1 MNFLNRIEYLMYK
14 TITMRITPRQ
24 FIPCLSVFLLL
35 GSCKQEKYP
44 GPKSVDDEIASFVI
58 DDNFE
63 VKPVAV
69 EPLVSMPV
77 SMAVDE
83 NGRTFVVELKDYPV
97 NQDPSVGAKG
107 TPNGKST
114 IKELVDLNDDG
125 VFDTAYLFASH
136 ITDMTSILPYKGGLL
151 LAAAPNILYLKDTD
165 DDHVADVI
173 DTLYSG
179 FFIGNSEAQ
188 ITNFTY
194 GIDNWIYANNTG
206 QRGEVYQ
213 PENPDKKLSMGG
225 HDFRFRMDTRQFEA
239 ESGTGQF
246 GLAIDDWNNRYYAQN
261 SDPVL
266 HNPIAW
272 RYLAR
277 HDFMPSYYSDLDIRD
292 YNDSMYQTSAT
303 PYWRQ
308 ERTNRR
314 QRQYDS
320 LNNGRTEYARGR
332 FTGASGVTFYGGDAF
347 PKEYYGSLFIG
358 EVAGN
363 LVHRSVLSYPQ
374 DKITMVAS
382 RAPKEQESEFLTT
395 TDMWTRPCNF
405 YSGPDGN
412 LYLIDI
418 YRQHIETPVSI
429 PEDLQADMDFDQGND
444 HGRIYSIVPKGK
456 SLKHE
461 KPQLGKASAA
471 ELVAYLAHPNNWYR
485 TTAQR
490 LLVERQDKAA
500 VPELRKLLNS
510 SPDGR
515 FRLRALYTLD
525 GLGELTQDDV
535 AVALRDTEA
544 GVRTNALV
552 LAEKFPSLRSAIVA
566 ALDDAT
572 AKVAFQAVLSIGNA
586 PASDAI
592 PALAA
597 AFNKHAADSLYNVA
611 VLSSLPGSS
620 LNFLNALKSTSYFD
634 NTDNN
639 KLRFAK
645 MVGYVF
651 AYRSNGADQEN
662 ILKFFEEKAPAE
674 EWKAAM
680 LKGFY
685 DGLDSRKKPELSPAA
700 KTILTGWE
708 AAAGKDSQ
716 KVIKDL
722 LKL

>member
-1 MNFLNRIEYLMYK
+1 MI
-14 TITMRITPRQ
+14 IMRITPGHVVS
-24 FIPCLSVFLLL
+24 CLFGFLML
-35 GSCKQEKYP
+35 GACKSEKYP
-44 GPKSVDDEIASFVI
+44 GPKSVQDEIASFKI
-58 DDNFE
+58 DENFE

-97 NQDPSVGAKG
+97 NQDPAVGAKG

-114 IKELVDLNDDG
+114 IKELVDLDGDG

-165 DDHVADVI
+165 NDHKADVI

-194 GIDNWIYANNTG
+194 GLDNWIYANNTG

-213 PENPDKKLSMGG
+213 PGSADKKRLSMAG
-225 HDFRFRMDTRQFEA
+225 HDFRFRVDTREFEA

-266 HNPIAW
+266 HNPVAW

-277 HDFMPSYYSDLDIRD
+277 HNFMPTYSCDLDIRNYD
-292 YNDSMYQTSAT
+292 DSMYQVSET

-320 LNNGRTEYARGR
+320 LKNGRTEYARGR

-347 PKEYYGSLFIG
+347 PKEYYGSLFVG

-363 LVHRSVLSYPQ
+363 LVHRSVLSYPA

-382 RAPKEQESEFLTT
+382 RDPKELQSEFLYTK
-395 TDMWTRPCNF
+395 DMWTRPCNF

-412 LYLIDI
+412 LYMIDI

-429 PEDLQADMDFDQGND
+429 PEDLMTDMDFNQGND
-444 HGRIYSIVPKGK
+444 HGRIYAIVPKGK

-461 KPQLGKASAA
+461 KPQLGKATSV
-471 ELVAYLAHPNNWYR
+471 ELVSYLSHANNWYR

-490 LLVERQDKAA
+490 LLVERQDKSA
-500 VPELRKLLNS
+500 VPELRKLLS
-510 SPDGR
+510 SGTDGR

-525 GLGELTQDDV
+525 GLGELTEGDV
-535 AVALRDTEA
+535 SIALKDTEP
-544 GVRTNALV
+544 GVRSNALT
-552 LAEKFPSLRSAIVA
+552 LAERFPSLQNAIAA
-566 ALDDAT
+566 ALNDAV
-572 AKVAFQAVLSIGNA
+572 AKVAFQAALSIGNA
-586 PASDAI
+586 PASAAI
-592 PALAA
+592 PLLTAS
-597 AFNKHAADSLYNVA
+597 FEKHASDSLYNVA
-611 VLSSLPGSS
+611 VLSSIPGSS
-620 LNFLNALKSTSYFD
+620 LAFLNALKGTSYFNSAD
-634 NTDNN
+634 KN
-639 KLRFAK
+639 KLRFAR
-645 MVGYVF
+645 MAGFVF
-651 AYRSNGADQEN
+651 AARSSGADQEN
-662 ILKFFEEKAPAE
+662 ILKYFEDKALAE
-674 EWKAAM
+674 EWRVAV
-680 LKGFY
+680 LKGFH
-685 DGLDSRKKPELSPAA
+685 DGLDAQKKPQLSAAA
-700 KTILTGWE
+700 KATLTRWE
-708 AAAGKDSQ
+708 TAVGKDAQ
-716 KVIKDL
+716 GVIKDIL
-722 LKL
+722 AI

>member
-1 MNFLNRIEYLMYK
+1 MNFLKKFINQLYK
-14 TITMRITPRQ
+14 MIIMRIV
-24 FIPCLSVFLLL
+24 PCLFVLLAL
-35 GSCKQEKYP
+35 GSCKNKEEKYP
-44 GPKSVDDEIASFVI
+44 GPKSVQEEMASFTM
-58 DDNFE
+58 DENFE

-69 EPLVSMPV
+69 EPLVTMPV

-97 NQDPSVGAKG
+97 NQDPAVGAKG

-114 IKELVDLNDDG
+114 IKELVDLDDDG

-151 LAAAPNILYLKDTD
+151 LAAAPHILYLKDTD
-165 DDHVADVI
+165 NDHIADLV

-213 PENPDKKLSMGG
+213 PGNPDKKLSMGG
-225 HDFRFRMDTRQFEA
+225 HDFRFRMDTREFEA

-277 HDFMPSYYSDLDIRD
+277 HDFMPSYFSDLDIRD
-292 YNDSMYQTSAT
+292 YNDSMYQVSAT

-308 ERTNRR
+308 ERTDRR

-320 LNNGRTEYARGR
+320 LKNGRTEYARAR
-332 FTGASGVTFYGGDAF
+332 FTGASGITFYGGDAF
-347 PKEYYGSLFIG
+347 PQEYYGSLFVG

-363 LVHRSVLSYPQ
+363 LVHRSVLSYPA

-382 RAPKEQESEFLTT
+382 RAPKEQESEFLVTK
-395 TDMWTRPCNF
+395 DMWTRPCNF

-412 LYLIDI
+412 LYLIDM

-429 PEDLQADMDFDQGND
+429 PEDLQADMDFHQGDD
-444 HGRIYSIVPKGK
+444 HGRIYAIVPKGK
-456 SLKHE
+456 STKFQ
-461 KPQLGKASAA
+461 KPRLGEASAV

-490 LLVERQDKAA
+490 LLVERQDKSA

-525 GLGELTQDDV
+525 GLGELTEGDV
-535 AVALRDTEA
+535 SLALKDAEP

-552 LAEKFPSLRSAIVA
+552 LAERYPSLRSAIVSA
-566 ALDDAT
+566 MDDAV
-572 AKVAFQAVLSIGNA
+572 AKVAFQATLSIGNA
-586 PASDAI
+586 PADVAV

-597 AFNKHAADSLYNVA
+597 TFAKHAADSLYNAA

-620 LNFLNALKSTSYFD
+620 LAFLNALKGTNYFD
-634 NTDNN
+634 NTDKN

-645 MVGYVF
+645 MVGFVF
-651 AYRSNGADQEN
+651 ASRDGKADQEN
-662 ILKFFEEKAPAE
+662 ILKYFEEKAPGE
-674 EWKAAM
+674 EWQTAL

-685 DGLDSRKKPELSPAA
+685 DGLDSKKEPQLSAA
-700 KTILTGWE
+700 ARTILTRWE
-708 AAAGKDSQ
+708 TSAGKDS
-716 KVIKDL
+716 KTADVIKDI